1 MTEHIQPDEHPEKPK
16 HEEERPSR
24 VLLIFLIFPLIGIL
38 IALVMVAVE
47 NRQAREAENYNVDTV
62 VVPIGSVVNFPAPDF
77 ELQDLD
83 GNTVSL
89 ADYAGRPVF
98 INFWATWCIPC
109 IQELPAFEAF
119 IDEQDEVAVLAINF
133 GESPEEVRT
142 FFEGIGIENIPTVL
156 DSGLNVKNSYGVQN
170 LPTTF
175 LIDAEGVVRYMKLG
189 EMTIDKMEEFAEALN
204 VEATDSNEEVE

>member
-1 MTEHIQPDEHPEKPK
+1 MTEQDSQDKHPEKSK
-16 HEEERPSR
+16 NEEASSPSKAL
-24 VLLIFLIFPLIGIL
+24 VLFLIFPLLGIL

-47 NRQAREAENYNVDTV
+47 NRQARESEKRDVDTV

-77 ELQDLD
+77 ALQDLD

-89 ADYAGRPVF
+89 DDYAGRPVF

-156 DSGLNVKNSYGVQN
+156 DSGLNVKNSFGVQN

-189 EMTIDKMEEFAEALN
+189 EMTIDEMEEFAEALN
-204 VEATDSNEEVE
+204 EDEAETN